1 MKRRPLIIDT
11 DPGVDD
17 AIAILL
23 ALASPE
29 LDLLGICAVAGNVP
43 LAATQD
49 NARRICELAGR
60 PDIPVYA
67 GCPRPMLREQIFG
80 KYSGVSGLG
89 GTLLPPP
96 SMPLMHGHAVDF
108 LLDTLDEA
116 AQGRREKVTICAIG
130 PRTDLG
136 VVFSMRPSVV
146 RGIER
151 LVIMG
156 GAFSALGNRTPSA
169 EYNILAD
176 PHAARIVFSSGAPIT
191 LAPLDMT
198 FRALAK
204 PEWVASLKALKR
216 RVASVAAELI
226 TFYDRNDPERYG
238 EVGGPLHD
246 PTTVAWLLRPEF
258 FTGRDV
264 FVDVDC
270 EGHLTL
276 GHTQAD
282 WRGKTGCP
290 ANAHVLTG
298 IDAPAFFAFLK
309 ERLAAYE

>member
-89 GTLLPPP
+89 GT
-96 SMPLMHGHAVDF
+96 
-108 LLDTLDEA
+108 
-116 AQGRREKVTICAIG
+116 QGRREKVTICAIG
-130 PRTDLG
+130 PLTDLG

>member
-130 PRTDLG
+130 PLTDLG

-146 RGIER
+146 RGSMN
-151 LVIMG
+151 LST
-156 GAFSALGNRTPSA
+156 A
-169 EYNILAD
+169 
-176 PHAARIVFSSGAPIT
+176 
-191 LAPLDMT
+191 
-198 FRALAK
+198 
-204 PEWVASLKALKR
+204 
-216 RVASVAAELI
+216 
-226 TFYDRNDPERYG
+226 
-238 EVGGPLHD
+238 
-246 PTTVAWLLRPEF
+246 
-258 FTGRDV
+258 
-264 FVDVDC
+264 
-270 EGHLTL
+270 
-276 GHTQAD
+276 
-282 WRGKTGCP
+282 
-290 ANAHVLTG
+290 
-298 IDAPAFFAFLK
+298 
-309 ERLAAYE
+309 

>member
-1 MKRRPLIIDT
+1 MKPRPLIIDT

-89 GTLLPPP
+89 GTLLAPP
-96 SMPLMHGHAVDF
+96 SMPLMREHAVDF
-108 LLDTLDEA
+108 LLNTLADA
-116 AQGRREKVTICAIG
+116 AEGRREKVTICAIG
-130 PRTDLG
+130 PLTDLG
-136 VVFSMRPSVV
+136 VVFSMKPAVA

-169 EYNILAD
+169 EYNMLAD
-176 PHAARIVFSSGAPIT
+176 PHAARIVLSSGVPIT

-198 FRALAK
+198 FKALAK
-204 PEWVASLKALKR
+204 PEWVASLKTLNR

-226 TFYDRNDPERYG
+226 AFYDRNDPERYG

-246 PTTVAWLLRPEF
+246 PTTVAWLLHPEY
-258 FTGRDV
+258 FTGCDAV
-264 FVDVDC
+264 VDVDC
-270 EGHLTL
+270 EGTLTF
-276 GHTQAD
+276 GHTLAD
-282 WRGKTGCP
+282 WRDKTGRL

-309 ERLAAYE
+309 ERLATYR